1 MRIRIVNTMDGGEIA
16 AEMDPTDSVGDV
28 IVFASQYWKR
38 DRSAF
43 IMREA
48 LLLPDSI
55 DLRQV
60 KIYPAESSA
69 GFFYGAFPFMFE

>member
-16 AEMDPTDSVGDV
+16 AEMDPTDSAGDV

-43 IMREA
+43 IMRVGSRLIPESATLSEA
-48 LLLPDSI
+48 GVADGDSVELVPDP
-55 DLRQV
+55 Q
-60 KIYPAESSA
+60 
-69 GFFYGAFPFMFE
+69 GG